1 MNPNFIVLKKWHFKF
16 LSERKTMRENFKLGV
31 NSTYIVTLLFIGVL
45 GIYYVW
51 NLNVNATKGYNI
63 TNLERDRNQLTIEKE
78 ILDVKIAELQS
89 TSSMKNWEGSEI
101 MEKVDTPHYLV
112 VKDMKDYAFNY

>member
-1 MNPNFIVLKKWHFKF
+1 
-16 LSERKTMRENFKLGV
+16 MRENFKLGV